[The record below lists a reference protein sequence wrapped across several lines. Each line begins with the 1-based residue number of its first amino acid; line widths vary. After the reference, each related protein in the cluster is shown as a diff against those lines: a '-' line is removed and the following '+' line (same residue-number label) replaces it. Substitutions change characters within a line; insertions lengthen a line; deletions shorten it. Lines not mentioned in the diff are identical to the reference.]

1 MSAVNSLTDIW
12 QQVIDGLAQELTP
25 TAMNTW
31 FSEVTPV
38 ALSGDRLVIHTP
50 TDFKRNII
58 EQRFADKIKGKLSEL
73 FSDNIELVV
82 LAGDEITDFKTE
94 LEVDTGLPE
103 IAGYTFDNFV
113 VGPSNKFAHAAA
125 MAVADV
131 PGSIYNPLF
140 IYGNSGLGKTH
151 LLLAIGQSIHARDP
165 AAKMAYF
172 KGDEFANQMIRS
184 IREGT
189 QEEFRQKYRYV
200 DLLLVD
206 DIQFISG
213 KMGVQEEFFHTF
225 NCLYEA
231 GKQIVITSDR
241 PPLEMLKLEDR
252 LRSRFESGLIADV
265 QQPNMETRVAITRA
279 KAAQLGMILSDEVV
293 EYIAEN
299 ITANVRQIEGV
310 VKRLT
315 AYRAILGDNIDVEAV
330 KRAIKDVIRVGAYI
344 PTPEVIITETAR
356 YFSLDPAELRG
367 QRRSKT
373 TAIARQ
379 ISMYL
384 MRSLTNLSLADIGLQ
399 YEGRN
404 HSTVLASIRKIEDMI
419 RSSSDISNTV
429 RDITSNINSRN

>member
-1 MSAVNSLTDIW
+1 
-12 QQVIDGLAQELTP
+12 
-25 TAMNTW
+25 
-31 FSEVTPV
+31 
-38 ALSGDRLVIHTP
+38 
-50 TDFKRNII
+50 
-58 EQRFADKIKGKLSEL
+58 
-73 FSDNIELVV
+73 
-82 LAGDEITDFKTE
+82 
-94 LEVDTGLPE
+94 
-103 IAGYTFDNFV
+103 
-113 VGPSNKFAHAAA
+113 
-125 MAVADV
+125 
-131 PGSIYNPLF
+131 
-140 IYGNSGLGKTH
+140 
-151 LLLAIGQSIHARDP
+151 
-165 AAKMAYF
+165 MAYF

-225 NCLYEA
+225 NALYEA
-231 GKQIVITSDR
+231 GSQIVITSDR

-265 QQPNMETRVAITRA
+265 QQPNLETRAAITRA
-279 KAAQLGMILSDEVV
+279 KAIQLGMNLPDDVV
-293 EYIAEN
+293 DYIAEN

-330 KRAIKDVIRVGAYI
+330 KRAIKDVIRVGTYI
-344 PTPEVIITETAR
+344 PTPDVIITETAR

-373 TAIARQ
+373 TALARQ

-384 MRSLTNLSLADIGLQ
+384 MRSLTNLSLADIGDQ

-404 HSTVLASIRKIEDMI
+404 HSTVLSSIRKVENFI
-419 RSSSDISNTV
+419 RSNKDISNTV